1 MTYVCFN
8 RTELAVKHSLGSV
21 RQITFNSHTE
31 VLKMYHPSQKL
42 EKVHPQADWSFPLES
57 GL

>member
-42 EKVHPQADWSFPLES
+42 EKVHPQVD
-57 GL
+57 